1 MKDDQP
7 RNLIFDINQVD
18 YTKQEVVVE
27 KKEIDEILEN
37 NTFVEN
43 LRDGILF
50 QDGSYKDN
58 NLNRFRGHSANI

>member
-50 QDGSYKDN
+50 QDDSLKDN
-58 NLNRFRGHSANI
+58 SLNRFRGHSANI